1 MCRRNNILFVMMLHF
16 SSVRG
21 FSLTSMPSLNR
32 YRSSI
37 SFRSRFP
44 THRGC
49 NSKSNNAEENVSN
62 YIQSKVPSLEEYANE
77 SNRNDQVFSA
87 ISRDGSVKITVCT
100 ARNLINDL
108 MLMHTMTAVPSD
120 ALGRTVVSALMM
132 SNGLQ
137 AEQTCQ
143 ITLNG
148 DGPLRGVVAISN
160 GKGEV
165 RGYVGSPMLGDVE
178 LSVALGNGNVQ
189 VVKNHPDWPN
199 PYNGITSIKH
209 GNIDDDIGGYLAE
222 SEQRSCALA
231 AAVSVNGFLCTAA
244 GGYLIEQLPNA
255 SSETLA
261 KVEQNLSTLVQMDGG
276 DKLPTNLLL
285 NGVTPLEIAQMVLKG
300 LDIVP
305 LQQISPRFQCQCTPQ
320 RLIRALRLLPRN
332 EVEEILI
339 EEESIKARCEFC
351 GKTYEMGPDE
361 IRKNLENNNMRDPS
375 LDSDWEKEIESD
387 DDDE

>member
-1 MCRRNNILFVMMLHF
+1 LFV
-16 SSVRG
+16 V
-21 FSLTSMPSLNR
+21 
-32 YRSSI
+32 
-37 SFRSRFP
+37 
-44 THRGC
+44 
-49 NSKSNNAEENVSN
+49 
-62 YIQSKVPSLEEYANE
+62 
-77 SNRNDQVFSA
+77 
-87 ISRDGSVKITVCT
+87 
-100 ARNLINDL
+100 LIIIIVIIYL
-108 MLMHTMTAVPSD
+108 D

-178 LSVALGNGNVQ
+178 LSVALGKGSVQ

-361 IRKNLENNNMRDPS
+361 IRKNLENNNLRDPS

-387 DDDE
+387 DDDDDDE